1 MGAWAED
8 AFGNDTACDW
18 AGDFAENP
26 SIETV
31 EQAIKTILDADE
43 YLDSDEACEGL
54 VAIEI
59 VARLKG
65 NWGERSAYSEE
76 VDKWVESVN
85 IKPSDELVSNAEK
98 ALLRILAENSE
109 LQELWDED
117 GVNETWHQEMD
128 GLLMRVKS

>member
-1 MGAWAED
+1 MGAWVEG

-18 AGDFAENP
+18 AGDFADKP
-26 SIETV
+26 SVEAV

-43 YLDSDEACEGL
+43 YLDSDGACEGL

-76 VDKWVESVN
+76 VDKWIESVN
-85 IKPSDELVSNAEK
+85 IKPSAELVSDAEK

-128 GLLMRVKS
+128 GLLIRVKN

>member
-26 SIETV
+26 SISAIE
-31 EQAIKTILDADE
+31 EAIKAILGADE
-43 YLDSDEACEGL
+43 YLDSDEASEGL
-54 VAIEI
+54 VAIEV

-76 VDKWVESVN
+76 IDKWVESVDET
-85 IKPSDELVSNAEK
+85 PSAELISAAEK
-98 ALLRILAENSE
+98 AIKRVLADNSE
-109 LQELWDED
+109 LKELWDEG
-117 GVNETWHQEMD
+117 GVNEEWHQEMNA
-128 GLLMRVKS
+128 LLARVIS

>member
-18 AGDFAENP
+18 AGDFSENP
-26 SIETV
+26 SLEV
-31 EQAIKTILDADE
+31 VKEAINSVIATAD

-54 VAIEI
+54 VACEI

-65 NWGERSAYSEE
+65 NWGEKSVYSEE
-76 VDKWVESVN
+76 IDKWVESTNVE
-85 IKPSDELVSNAEK
+85 PSKELVAAAEK
-98 ALLRILAENSE
+98 AIVRILGSDSE

-117 GVNETWHQEMD
+117 GKSEKWHSEMNN
-128 GLLMRVKS
+128 LLERVKS